1 MLFPNWGVEILL
13 HAPTINEVLEVEEV
27 LNLAFEENLRDMDI
41 EWLGETI
48 VDPARQDQVH

>member
-1 MLFPNWGVEILL
+1 M